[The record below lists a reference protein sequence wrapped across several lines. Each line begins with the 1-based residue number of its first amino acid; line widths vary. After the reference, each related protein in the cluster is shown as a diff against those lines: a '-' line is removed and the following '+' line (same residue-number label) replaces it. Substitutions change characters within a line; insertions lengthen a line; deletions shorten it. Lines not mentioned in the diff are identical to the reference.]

1 MSDKKV
7 PSPLRGMSKPP
18 EPVRKFWWLVAGDV
32 YFHLGNPEETQVA
45 SLNAIVST
53 EGPAI
58 NSATLG
64 RAQAGLIQRLHESN
78 PEAKFQTSDVRFGA
92 ISGLGHMSDE
102 EFFGPKTAA
111 VQ

>member
-1 MSDKKV
+1 MSDKK
-7 PSPLRGMSKPP
+7 PSPLRGNSKPS

-64 RAQAGLIQRLHESN
+64 RAQSGLIQRLHESN
-78 PEAKFQTSDVRFGA
+78 PEAKFHTADIRFGA
-92 ISGLGHMSDE
+92 ISGLGHMSE
-102 EFFGPKTAA
+102 AEFFGPKLET